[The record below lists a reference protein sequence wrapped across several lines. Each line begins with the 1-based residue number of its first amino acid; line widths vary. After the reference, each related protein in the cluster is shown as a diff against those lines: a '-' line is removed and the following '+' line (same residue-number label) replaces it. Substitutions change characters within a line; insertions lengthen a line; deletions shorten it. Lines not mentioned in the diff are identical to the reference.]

1 MRPPALVVLGVGP
14 ERPIEMPPTEEE
26 GPVEALGPD
35 GLDHPFRVRIGVRG
49 LDRGANDP
57 YPLGAED
64 RVERPAKLRVPVADE
79 EPGWAGAS
87 VEPESQVAG
96 LLGDPR

>member
-1 MRPPALVVLGVGP
+1 MGPPAVVVLGIDAQ
-14 ERPIEMPPTEEE
+14 RSIEMPPPLDQ
-26 GPVEALGPD
+26 GPVEALRPD
-35 GLDHPFRVRIGVRG
+35 GLDHPFRVGVGVRC
-49 LDRGANDP
+49 LDRGADDP
-57 YPLGAED
+57 HPFRAED
-64 RVERPAKLRVPVADE
+64 RVERPAELRVPVADE